1 MISFDLLLKNT
12 CHEHKLDSLNNRE
25 ITGRV
30 VVIDFGNV
38 LRVTLLMIKC
48 AYVPVLELH

>member
-1 MISFDLLLKNT
+1 MISFNLFLKNT

-25 ITGRV
+25 ITGGV

-38 LRVTLLMIKC
+38 LRVTLLKIKY
-48 AYVPVLELH
+48 A